1 LILLFPSKIN
11 AAWNFKCKR
20 VWENLLS
27 IGAGDN
33 LTTNSLLRHIN
44 ALRCLRVLR
53 RGIPLSRAD
62 IGRELGITRATVG
75 NSINPLL
82 SEGLVIESQDQGE
95 GGRAGRP
102 GVLVALNPSGAYFI
116 GLDIST
122 TAINAVLIDF
132 AMRTVAKRT
141 LSISEHYRD
150 APHVINL
157 LAELPRQLIETARL
171 RNKQIRGLCVS
182 IPGIVKGGC
191 IVSAPW
197 LGWQDVD
204 LRTLLSKQI
213 KARWPIEVCN
223 DAVALASAVRAEA
236 GENEMQDV
244 LLILLAQ
251 GIGSAHIR
259 QGRIVEGAHGFAG
272 EIGHMVMGD
281 RARLAASHTF
291 EIMAG
296 YERFLPFI
304 PGGQSISEGLV
315 TLSLVDKPHQE
326 LANQLEEWGAVLAA
340 GLLNLIHI
348 LDPQNIVLGGPLA
361 VLYPRV
367 AEHVRHELA
376 SYLVHGF
383 KVPPISVT
391 RCGADGAAIGA
402 AALVRD
408 ALFALPEL
416 APS

>member
-1 LILLFPSKIN
+1 
-11 AAWNFKCKR
+11 
-20 VWENLLS
+20 
-27 IGAGDN
+27 

-53 RGIPLSRAD
+53 KGVPLSRAD

-82 SEGLVIESQDQGE
+82 SEGLVIESEDQGQ

-132 AMRTVAKRT
+132 TMRIVAKQT
-141 LSISEHYRD
+141 LSIRDCYRD
-150 APHVINL
+150 ALRVIDL
-157 LAELPRQLIETARL
+157 LAELPRQLIETARV

-191 IVSAPW
+191 VVSAPW

-204 LRTLLSKQI
+204 LRELLSKQL
-213 KARWPIEVCN
+213 KVRWSIEVCN

-236 GENEMQDV
+236 GESEMQDV

-272 EIGHMVMGD
+272 EIGHMVMGA
-281 RARLAASHTF
+281 RAKLAASHTF
-291 EIMAG
+291 EILAG
-296 YERFLPFI
+296 YERFRPFI
-304 PGGQSISEGLV
+304 PTGQSISEGLV
-315 TLSLVDKPHQE
+315 TLAQLDQPGPD
-326 LANQLEEWGAVLAA
+326 LGNLLEEWGAVLAA
-340 GLLNLIHI
+340 GLLNLVHI
-348 LDPQNIVLGGPLA
+348 FDPQNIVLGGPLA

-367 AEHVRHELA
+367 EKYVRDELA

-391 RCGADGAAIGA
+391 SYGADSAAIGA
-402 AALVRD
+402 AALVRET
-408 ALFALPEL
+408 LFALPEL